1 MNPLSHAQ
9 RQSLEALLIARE
21 KQLDAEITAAREAT
35 RLRDSERLGEV
46 TDRKE
51 SADDNATE
59 EVAQAETE
67 RDLDELKAVQ
77 AARLRLNAG
86 LYGQCIDCA
95 EPIAFARLQA
105 QPAALR
111 CARCQA
117 GHEEKTGRKR

>member
-1 MNPLSHAQ
+1 MNPLSHEQ
-9 RQSLEALLIARE
+9 RQSLETLLIARE
-21 KQLDAEITAAREAT
+21 KELGAEITAAREAT

-46 TDRKE
+46 SDRKE
-51 SADDNATE
+51 SADDHATE

-67 RDLDELKAVQ
+67 RDIDELRAVQ

-86 LYGQCIDCA
+86 LYGQCIDCS

-117 GHEEKTGRKR
+117 GHEEKAGHRR

>member
-9 RQSLEALLIARE
+9 RQSLEGLLITRE

-35 RLRDSERLGEV
+35 RLRDGERSGEV
-46 TDRKE
+46 SDRKE
-51 SADDNATE
+51 TADDQATE

-67 RDLDELKAVQ
+67 RDIDELRAVQ
-77 AARLRLNAG
+77 AARLRLQAG
-86 LYGQCIDCA
+86 LYGQCVDCG

-111 CARCQA
+111 CAPCQA
-117 GHEEKTGRKR
+117 GHEEKTNRRR